1 MGSIVVAYQTKY
13 GTTRAYAQWIAE
25 ETGADLLDFRT
36 CKAEQLSGYETIVY
50 CGALY
55 AGGMLG
61 FSRIRKQY
69 ETLKKK
75 RLIVAVVGATLQRE
89 KALEEVKKSNFTP
102 EMIKRVPLFL
112 LRGGLDYK
120 KMGIVDCLMMFLLVS
135 SIRKKDP
142 KTLNEDE
149 KGILGTYKKTVSFV
163 QRRHIVPIVEVI
175 RAQ

>member
-1 MGSIVVAYQTKY
+1 MASIVVAYQTKY
-13 GTTRAYAQWIAE
+13 GTTRTYAQWIAE

-36 CKAEQLSGYETIVY
+36 CKAEQLFGYETIVY

-69 ETLKKK
+69 ETLQKK
-75 RLIVAVVGATLQRE
+75 RLIVAAVGATLQRE
-89 KALEEVKKSNFTP
+89 KALEEVKKGNFTP
-102 EMIKRVPLFL
+102 EMLERVPLFL
-112 LRGGLDYK
+112 LRGGLDYD
-120 KMGIVDCLMMFLLVS
+120 KMGIVDRLMMFLLVS

-163 QRRHIVPIVEVI
+163 QRRHIAPIVEAI